1 MNTGLLS
8 ICKSY
13 VVISFLSMISSII
26 LIGCGPGSNGGSPS
40 NGVLSVSYDG
50 NNPIS
55 NIQVTNGSTQTIY
68 VSLKNSTGVVGQLV
82 NVSISDSSVA
92 NLSQSKCALSSSS
105 KTSSTCAIIINGL
118 KLGNTSINVSSN
130 GYQSLTVPTVSQTE
144 PVFGTFQV
152 ENSNGDFESGTVNV
166 QYSAT
171 AKTINL
177 KARIFGLSGVGGADS
192 GVLNFAVDSTG
203 GASLSPDGAQS
214 CAEITTSSPNCLI
227 PSWTVS
233 GKASG
238 AITFTGSVAGAI
250 TSLPGF
256 IPSTEP
262 NPTYPNITVL
272 ATEAAA
278 TSGEIVMSTQSGNIV
293 PIGMRAPVFVNWINS
308 SEAGTASL
316 TLTSSNPNVIKF
328 YSFNESGIES
338 TFNSVSCS
346 LNTAV
351 ESELNCGF
359 GVKQLASSGSSTIVA
374 TINSKTGSVPSTI
387 APLVLT
393 VQAPETAIRSFTFK
407 NNSTSQAIWV
417 GITQG
422 GANAFTSPMA
432 NGQSTNTTHDLSPGA
447 VSQCGVSNPRAACPV
462 GSTCRPGGAN
472 GGGDLFCFWDR
483 LEPVNG
489 YKIES
494 NGGTTTVNISASSRD
509 PNGIIWS
516 GNFFART
523 LCSESGLCEVGS
535 CGNGVGLA
543 CAPGTGASPGG
554 VVTLG
559 EFTFQTNGN
568 PDYYDVSI
576 INGVN
581 FGLSF
586 GPNQTAN
593 PASNANAYTCG
604 VAGSLESMAN
614 WPTNTSGGLPAANWV
629 IAPNSSSISPFN
641 ATATNQNSFYSWVG
655 GSDSSLV
662 CNSDSDCTGNLV
674 CGYHLNSVYNSNSG
688 INQGANSDYKRYCGN
703 RVAWLTADTIAG
715 FGSYASPNTTPA
727 ESIFNLNASWTN
739 PVSGNPEIYV
749 TNLQLCNINT
759 FSSFQNPAPAGDAGN
774 SLLACG
780 GTLWNGTDSGA
791 NLTRPN
797 AGFTL
802 VTNNTNWGN
811 NVLPTISWLK
821 SACPTCYTYPFDDPT
836 STFTCTPK
844 ATAGN
849 PANYGAVF
857 SDLK

>member
-1 MNTGLLS
+1 MKTICKLFLISVVLVLS
-8 ICKSY
+8 I
-13 VVISFLSMISSII
+13 SS
-26 LIGCGPGSNGGSPS
+26 CSNGTIINPS
-40 NGVLSVSYDG
+40 SGYLSVSYDG
-50 NNPIS
+50 NQEID
-55 NIQVTNGSTQTIY
+55 NIQVTNGSTQIIY
-68 VSLKNSTGVVGQLV
+68 ISLKDSTNVVGQIVHV
-82 NVSISDSSVA
+82 NVSDSSVA
-92 NLSQSKCALSSSS
+92 HLSQNKCALSSGSRA
-105 KTSSTCAIIINGL
+105 SSTCAIIINGL

-130 GYQSLTVPTVSQTE
+130 GYQSATVPTVSQNE
-144 PVFGTFQV
+144 PVYGTFKV
-152 ENSNGDFESGTVNV
+152 ESSDGYFYSGLANIV
-166 QYSAT
+166 YSAT
-171 AKTINL
+171 TKTINI
-177 KARIFGLSGVGGADS
+177 KAGIFGSSGIESTNDGIPNFQITQGS
-192 GVLNFAVDSTG
+192 SNLN
-203 GASLSPDGAQS
+203 
-214 CAEITTSSPNCLI
+214 
-227 PSWTVS
+227 
-233 GKASG
+233 
-238 AITFTGSVAGAI
+238 
-250 TSLPGF
+250 
-256 IPSTEP
+256 PSTP
-262 NPTYPNITVL
+262 NQCPNGVYSSTNPNIYTCSVPAWRVTTPNSIIKFQGSIVGPLAAHGYPNVDVI
-272 ATEAAA
+272 ATQAAA
-278 TSGEIVMSTQSGNIV
+278 TPGEIVISTQSGNIV

-308 SEAGTASL
+308 SEVGTASL
-316 TLTSSNPNVIKF
+316 TITASNPDVIKF

-338 TFNSVSCS
+338 TFNSVTCS

-359 GVKQLASSGSSTIVA
+359 GVKQLASSGSSSIIA

-523 LCSESGLCEVGS
+523 RCSESGLCEVGS

-543 CAPGTGASPGG
+543 CAPGTGAAPGG

-593 PASNANAYTCG
+593 PASNENAYTCG
-604 VAGSLESMAN
+604 VAGSLESMAH
-614 WPTNTSGGLPAANWV
+614 WPTNTLGGLPAANWV
-629 IAPNSSSISPFN
+629 IAPNSSSIYPFN
-641 ATATNQNSFYSWVG
+641 GTATNQTSYYSWVD
-655 GSDSSLV
+655 GSDSSPV
-662 CNSDSDCTGNLV
+662 CNSDSDCTGGLV
-674 CGYHLNSVYNSNSG
+674 CGYHLNSVYNGNSG
-688 INQGANSDYKRYCGN
+688 INQGPGSNYNRYCGN

-715 FGSYASPNTTPA
+715 FGLSDLTNITPA

-780 GTLWNGTDSGA
+780 GTLWSS
-791 NLTRPN
+791 LTRAN
-797 AGFTL
+797 NGFSL
-802 VTNNTNWGN
+802 VTDNANWNN

-836 STFTCTPK
+836 STFTCTPH
-844 ATAGN
+844 ASAGS